1 MSDATK
7 KYIKMYCPKS
17 KCYGLITAEI
27 NNGSWKVT
35 NFYEIDNDTA
45 KSIVTM
51 HEGALYPVSTHL
63 KPCSVC
69 GKRSVGCC
77 DKTKGCPVPKGELW
91 YQCLFCSGL
100 EVNRDVSSG
109 GADIYF
115 LMDQSGSMSYADR
128 SEAVRAVRSMMQSL
142 QGGGNTYSFVAWGS
156 NAGYLFQN
164 ETNLSKMDSALNS
177 YESGSSPYGGSTAA
191 HEAFD
196 LIRNGVSRATRPV
209 RIIFVTDGGFDD
221 DTAAKR
227 ARDAIIGSNKKVE
240 ILAIGVTG
248 ADESSLRR
256 IGTVPKFSKVVG
268 GTSALTSTFEDIA
281 KILKDNGNN
290 F

>member
-7 KYIKMYCPKS
+7 KYIKTYCSKS

-27 NNGSWKVT
+27 NNGAWKIT
-35 NFYEIDNDTA
+35 NFYGIDNETA
-45 KSIVTM
+45 KSISTS
-51 HEGALYPVSTHL
+51 HEGALYPVSAHL
-63 KPCSVC
+63 KPCASC

-77 DKTKGCPVPKGELW
+77 DKSKGCPVPKGELW

-100 EVNRDVSSG
+100 EISRETSSG

-115 LMDQSGSMSYADR
+115 LLDQSGSMTDNDR
-128 SEAVRAVRSMMQSL
+128 REAAKAVRSMTQSL
-142 QGGGNTYSFVAWGS
+142 QGNGNTYSFVAWGS
-156 NAGYLFQN
+156 DAGYLFRN
-164 ETNLSKMDSALNS
+164 ETGMAKMDAALSS
-177 YESGSSPYGGSTAA
+177 YESGSTPYGGSTAA
-191 HEAFD
+191 DRAFN
-196 LIRNGVSRATRPV
+196 LIRDGVRGATRPV
-209 RIIFVTDGGFDD
+209 RIIFVTDGGFNDD
-221 DTAAKR
+221 AAAGR
-227 ARDAIIGSNKKVE
+227 ARDAILNANKNVE

-248 ADESSLRR
+248 AIEASLRR

-281 KILKDNGNN
+281 KILKNNGNN

>member
-45 KSIVTM
+45 KSITTT
-51 HEGALYPVSTHL
+51 HEGAMYPVSTHL
-63 KPCSVC
+63 KPCASC
-69 GKRSVGCC
+69 GKRSAGCC
-77 DKTKGCPVPKGELW
+77 DKTKKCPVPKGELW

-100 EVNRDVSSG
+100 EVSRTTSSG

-115 LMDQSGSMSYADR
+115 LLDQSGSMSAADR
-128 SEAVRAVRSMMQSL
+128 SEAGRAVRSMLQAL
-142 QGGGNTYSFVAWGS
+142 QGAGNTYSFVAWGS
-156 NAGYLFQN
+156 DAGYLFQN
-164 ETNLSKMDSALNS
+164 ETNLKKMDSALNS
-177 YESGSSPYGGSTAA
+177 YESGRSPYGGTTAA
-191 HEAFD
+191 HKAFD
-196 LIRNGVSRATRPV
+196 LIRNDVSRATRPV